1 MNIVDSSGWL
11 EFFTDSP
18 NAGCFAEPLHDKAQ
32 LLVPSIIIYEVFKV
46 VLRERGENAALQAAA
61 LLRQGVVTGLT
72 EDIALRAARLSI
84 AHKLPM
90 ADSIIFATA
99 RAHDAIIW
107 TQDDDFKGL
116 DGVRYFSK
124 SSSGSAVQ
132 EVPNDSSSDTSRRR
146 G

>member
-18 NAGCFAEPLHDKAQ
+18 NAECFAEPLHDKGQ

-46 VLRERGENAALQAAA
+46 VLRERGENAALQAEA
-61 LLRQGVVTGLT
+61 LLRQGIVIDLT
-72 EDIALRAARLSI
+72 EDIAMRAARLSI

-116 DGVRYFSK
+116 EGVRYFSK
-124 SSSGSAVQ
+124 GPPGSILPV
-132 EVPNDSSSDTSRRR
+132 
-146 G
+146 

>member
-11 EFFTDSP
+11 EFFTDGP
-18 NAGCFAEPLHDKAQ
+18 NAGCFAEPLNDRAQ

-46 VLRERGENAALQAAA
+46 VLRERGENAALQAVA
-61 LLRQGVVTGLT
+61 LLRQGVVTDLT

-84 AHKLPM
+84 ACKLPM

-99 RAHDAIIW
+99 RAYNAEIW

-116 DGVRYFSK
+116 EGVRYFSK
-124 SSSGSAVQ
+124 CPA
-132 EVPNDSSSDTSRRR
+132 DSTLPA
-146 G
+146 